1 MRQRP
6 RRGVVA
12 VVDVVVKEEKMVV
25 VIICPV
31 CLLGPV
37 AEGSARSGVE
47 CGACSDC
54 GSRGGGGWW

>member
-1 MRQRP
+1 
-6 RRGVVA
+6 VVA